1 MGTQTKTL
9 AEQVADGIMNLI
21 QETPYKAGDKLP
33 TEKELCESTGAGR
46 NTVREALK
54 ILASRN
60 VLEIRQ
66 GAGTFVSEKQG
77 IPDDPLGFS
86 MVNDHVKLTK
96 DLLQV
101 RIMLEPQIAAL
112 AAQCAKEHEI
122 KELEEILEEM
132 EAAMKK
138 AKSLGKIIAAHCE
151 DNALLNDGYI
161 HAGAYARAHGHRGIC
176 SESEWGQLKRDLELA
191 RETGCGYHACHIST
205 KESVALLRRAKVEG
219 IDVTCETAPHYLL
232 LDDSQLC
239 EDGRFKMNPPLRD
252 KADREALLEGL
263 SDGTIDI
270 IATDHAPHSTEEKN
284 RGLEKS
290 AMGIVGLE
298 TAFPL
303 LYTYLVETNIISFS
317 RLIELL
323 HDAPCRR
330 FGIPWGGMDGQSA
343 DYTIFNLNST
353 YSIDPGSFLSMGRA
367 TPFAGRQVQGRC
379 VLTVAGGKVAWSD
392 GTLLPHTEG

>member
-33 TEKELCESTGAGR
+33 TEKELCERTGAGR

-96 DLLQV
+96 DLIQV
-101 RIMLEPQIAAL
+101 RLMLEPQIAAL

-138 AKSLGKIIAAHCE
+138 REDYSELDTKFHTKIAQCTHNIVMENLLPVIGKGVAVF
-151 DNALLNDGYI
+151 
-161 HAGAYARAHGHRGIC
+161 
-176 SESEWGQLKRDLELA
+176 A
-191 RETGCGYHACHIST
+191 REVAQTEYDRTWISHRKIFCYIRDHKPFEAEMEMQYH
-205 KESVALLRRAKVEG
+205 
-219 IDVTCETAPHYLL
+219 
-232 LDDSQLC
+232 
-239 EDGRFKMNPPLRD
+239 
-252 KADREALLEGL
+252 
-263 SDGTIDI
+263 
-270 IATDHAPHSTEEKN
+270 
-284 RGLEKS
+284 
-290 AMGIVGLE
+290 
-298 TAFPL
+298 L
-303 LYTYLVETNIISFS
+303 LYNTS
-317 RLIELL
+317 RYEEEQ
-323 HDAPCRR
+323 
-330 FGIPWGGMDGQSA
+330 GG
-343 DYTIFNLNST
+343 F
-353 YSIDPGSFLSMGRA
+353 
-367 TPFAGRQVQGRC
+367 
-379 VLTVAGGKVAWSD
+379 
-392 GTLLPHTEG
+392 

>member
-33 TEKELCESTGAGR
+33 TEKELCERTGAGR

-66 GAGTFVSEKQG
+66 GAGTCVSEKQG

-138 AKSLGKIIAAHCE
+138 REDYSELDTKFHTKIAQCTHNIVMENLLPVIGKGVAVFAKEVAQTEYDRTWISHRKIFC
-151 DNALLNDGYI
+151 YI
-161 HAGAYARAHGHRGIC
+161 
-176 SESEWGQLKRDLELA
+176 RDHKPFEA
-191 RETGCGYHACHIST
+191 EMEMQYH
-205 KESVALLRRAKVEG
+205 
-219 IDVTCETAPHYLL
+219 
-232 LDDSQLC
+232 
-239 EDGRFKMNPPLRD
+239 
-252 KADREALLEGL
+252 
-263 SDGTIDI
+263 
-270 IATDHAPHSTEEKN
+270 
-284 RGLEKS
+284 
-290 AMGIVGLE
+290 
-298 TAFPL
+298 L
-303 LYTYLVETNIISFS
+303 LYNTSRYEEEQS
-317 RLIELL
+317 RL
-323 HDAPCRR
+323 
-330 FGIPWGGMDGQSA
+330 
-343 DYTIFNLNST
+343 
-353 YSIDPGSFLSMGRA
+353 
-367 TPFAGRQVQGRC
+367 
-379 VLTVAGGKVAWSD
+379 
-392 GTLLPHTEG
+392 

>member
-138 AKSLGKIIAAHCE
+138 REDYSELDTKFHTKIAQCTHNIVMENLLPVIGKGVAVFAKEVAQTEYDRTWISHRRIFC
-151 DNALLNDGYI
+151 YI
-161 HAGAYARAHGHRGIC
+161 
-176 SESEWGQLKRDLELA
+176 RDHKPFEA
-191 RETGCGYHACHIST
+191 EMEMQYH
-205 KESVALLRRAKVEG
+205 
-219 IDVTCETAPHYLL
+219 
-232 LDDSQLC
+232 
-239 EDGRFKMNPPLRD
+239 
-252 KADREALLEGL
+252 
-263 SDGTIDI
+263 
-270 IATDHAPHSTEEKN
+270 
-284 RGLEKS
+284 
-290 AMGIVGLE
+290 
-298 TAFPL
+298 L
-303 LYTYLVETNIISFS
+303 LYNTSRYEEEQS
-317 RLIELL
+317 RL
-323 HDAPCRR
+323 
-330 FGIPWGGMDGQSA
+330 
-343 DYTIFNLNST
+343 
-353 YSIDPGSFLSMGRA
+353 
-367 TPFAGRQVQGRC
+367 
-379 VLTVAGGKVAWSD
+379 
-392 GTLLPHTEG
+392 

>member
-138 AKSLGKIIAAHCE
+138 LDTKFHTKIAQCTHNIVMENLLPVIGKGVAVFAKEVAQTEYDRTWISHRKIFC
-151 DNALLNDGYI
+151 YI
-161 HAGAYARAHGHRGIC
+161 
-176 SESEWGQLKRDLELA
+176 RDHKPFEA
-191 RETGCGYHACHIST
+191 EMEMQYH
-205 KESVALLRRAKVEG
+205 
-219 IDVTCETAPHYLL
+219 
-232 LDDSQLC
+232 
-239 EDGRFKMNPPLRD
+239 
-252 KADREALLEGL
+252 
-263 SDGTIDI
+263 
-270 IATDHAPHSTEEKN
+270 
-284 RGLEKS
+284 
-290 AMGIVGLE
+290 
-298 TAFPL
+298 L
-303 LYTYLVETNIISFS
+303 LYNTS
-317 RLIELL
+317 RYEEEQNGL
-323 HDAPCRR
+323 
-330 FGIPWGGMDGQSA
+330 
-343 DYTIFNLNST
+343 
-353 YSIDPGSFLSMGRA
+353 
-367 TPFAGRQVQGRC
+367 
-379 VLTVAGGKVAWSD
+379 
-392 GTLLPHTEG
+392 

>member
-122 KELEEILEEM
+122 RELEEILEEM

-138 AKSLGKIIAAHCE
+138 REDYSELDTKFHTKIAQCTHNIVMENLLPVIGKGVAVFAKEVAQTEYDRTWISHRKIFCFI
-151 DNALLNDGYI
+151 
-161 HAGAYARAHGHRGIC
+161 
-176 SESEWGQLKRDLELA
+176 RDHKPFEA
-191 RETGCGYHACHIST
+191 EMEMQYH
-205 KESVALLRRAKVEG
+205 
-219 IDVTCETAPHYLL
+219 
-232 LDDSQLC
+232 
-239 EDGRFKMNPPLRD
+239 
-252 KADREALLEGL
+252 
-263 SDGTIDI
+263 
-270 IATDHAPHSTEEKN
+270 
-284 RGLEKS
+284 
-290 AMGIVGLE
+290 
-298 TAFPL
+298 L
-303 LYTYLVETNIISFS
+303 LYNTSRYEEEQS
-317 RLIELL
+317 RL
-323 HDAPCRR
+323 
-330 FGIPWGGMDGQSA
+330 
-343 DYTIFNLNST
+343 
-353 YSIDPGSFLSMGRA
+353 
-367 TPFAGRQVQGRC
+367 
-379 VLTVAGGKVAWSD
+379 
-392 GTLLPHTEG
+392 

>member
-21 QETPYKAGDKLP
+21 QETPYKTGDKLP

-122 KELEEILEEM
+122 RELEEILEEM

-138 AKSLGKIIAAHCE
+138 REDYSELDTKFHTKIAQCTHNIVMENLLPVIGKGVAVFAKEVAQTEYDRTWISHRKIFC
-151 DNALLNDGYI
+151 YI
-161 HAGAYARAHGHRGIC
+161 
-176 SESEWGQLKRDLELA
+176 RDHKPFEA
-191 RETGCGYHACHIST
+191 EMEMQYH
-205 KESVALLRRAKVEG
+205 
-219 IDVTCETAPHYLL
+219 
-232 LDDSQLC
+232 
-239 EDGRFKMNPPLRD
+239 
-252 KADREALLEGL
+252 
-263 SDGTIDI
+263 
-270 IATDHAPHSTEEKN
+270 
-284 RGLEKS
+284 
-290 AMGIVGLE
+290 
-298 TAFPL
+298 L
-303 LYTYLVETNIISFS
+303 LYNTSRYEEEQS
-317 RLIELL
+317 RL
-323 HDAPCRR
+323 
-330 FGIPWGGMDGQSA
+330 
-343 DYTIFNLNST
+343 
-353 YSIDPGSFLSMGRA
+353 
-367 TPFAGRQVQGRC
+367 
-379 VLTVAGGKVAWSD
+379 
-392 GTLLPHTEG
+392 

>member
-1 MGTQTKTL
+1 MWTQTKTL

-101 RIMLEPQIAAL
+101 KIMLEPQIAAL

-122 KELEEILEEM
+122 RELEEILEEM

-138 AKSLGKIIAAHCE
+138 KEDYSELDTKFHTKIAQCTHNIVMENLLPVIGKGVAVFAKEVAQTEYDRTWISHRKIFC
-151 DNALLNDGYI
+151 YI
-161 HAGAYARAHGHRGIC
+161 
-176 SESEWGQLKRDLELA
+176 RDHKPFEA
-191 RETGCGYHACHIST
+191 EMEMQYH
-205 KESVALLRRAKVEG
+205 
-219 IDVTCETAPHYLL
+219 
-232 LDDSQLC
+232 
-239 EDGRFKMNPPLRD
+239 
-252 KADREALLEGL
+252 
-263 SDGTIDI
+263 
-270 IATDHAPHSTEEKN
+270 
-284 RGLEKS
+284 
-290 AMGIVGLE
+290 
-298 TAFPL
+298 L
-303 LYTYLVETNIISFS
+303 LYNTSRYEEEQS
-317 RLIELL
+317 RL
-323 HDAPCRR
+323 
-330 FGIPWGGMDGQSA
+330 
-343 DYTIFNLNST
+343 
-353 YSIDPGSFLSMGRA
+353 
-367 TPFAGRQVQGRC
+367 
-379 VLTVAGGKVAWSD
+379 
-392 GTLLPHTEG
+392 

>member
-33 TEKELCESTGAGR
+33 TEKELCERTGAGR

-112 AAQCAKEHEI
+112 AAQCAKENEI
-122 KELEEILEEM
+122 KELEGILEEM

-138 AKSLGKIIAAHCE
+138 RE
-151 DNALLNDGYI
+151 DYSELDTKFHTKVWLFLQGRLHRQNMTG
-161 HAGAYARAHGHRGIC
+161 HGSHTERSFVISGIT
-176 SESEWGQLKRDLELA
+176 S
-191 RETGCGYHACHIST
+191 
-205 KESVALLRRAKVEG
+205 
-219 IDVTCETAPHYLL
+219 
-232 LDDSQLC
+232 
-239 EDGRFKMNPPLRD
+239 PLRQ
-252 KADREALLEGL
+252 RWRC
-263 SDGTIDI
+263 S
-270 IATDHAPHSTEEKN
+270 
-284 RGLEKS
+284 
-290 AMGIVGLE
+290 
-298 TAFPL
+298 
-303 LYTYLVETNIISFS
+303 IISCITRAGMRKS
-317 RLIELL
+317 R
-323 HDAPCRR
+323 
-330 FGIPWGGMDGQSA
+330 A
-343 DYTIFNLNST
+343 DFK
-353 YSIDPGSFLSMGRA
+353 G
-367 TPFAGRQVQGRC
+367 
-379 VLTVAGGKVAWSD
+379 
-392 GTLLPHTEG
+392 

>member
-33 TEKELCESTGAGR
+33 TEKELCERTGAGR

-138 AKSLGKIIAAHCE
+138 REDYSELDTKFHTKIAQCTHNIVMENLLPVIEKGVAVFAKEVAQTEYDRTWISHRKIFC
-151 DNALLNDGYI
+151 YI
-161 HAGAYARAHGHRGIC
+161 
-176 SESEWGQLKRDLELA
+176 RDHKPFEA
-191 RETGCGYHACHIST
+191 EMEMQYH
-205 KESVALLRRAKVEG
+205 
-219 IDVTCETAPHYLL
+219 
-232 LDDSQLC
+232 
-239 EDGRFKMNPPLRD
+239 
-252 KADREALLEGL
+252 
-263 SDGTIDI
+263 
-270 IATDHAPHSTEEKN
+270 
-284 RGLEKS
+284 
-290 AMGIVGLE
+290 
-298 TAFPL
+298 L
-303 LYTYLVETNIISFS
+303 LYNTSRYEEEQS
-317 RLIELL
+317 RL
-323 HDAPCRR
+323 
-330 FGIPWGGMDGQSA
+330 
-343 DYTIFNLNST
+343 
-353 YSIDPGSFLSMGRA
+353 
-367 TPFAGRQVQGRC
+367 
-379 VLTVAGGKVAWSD
+379 
-392 GTLLPHTEG
+392 

>member
-21 QETPYKAGDKLP
+21 QEIPYKAGDKLP

-138 AKSLGKIIAAHCE
+138 REDYSELDTKFHTKIAQCTHNIVMENLLPVIGKGVAVFAKEVAQTEYDRTWISHRKIFC
-151 DNALLNDGYI
+151 YI
-161 HAGAYARAHGHRGIC
+161 
-176 SESEWGQLKRDLELA
+176 RDHKPFEA
-191 RETGCGYHACHIST
+191 EMEMQYH
-205 KESVALLRRAKVEG
+205 
-219 IDVTCETAPHYLL
+219 
-232 LDDSQLC
+232 
-239 EDGRFKMNPPLRD
+239 
-252 KADREALLEGL
+252 
-263 SDGTIDI
+263 
-270 IATDHAPHSTEEKN
+270 
-284 RGLEKS
+284 
-290 AMGIVGLE
+290 
-298 TAFPL
+298 L
-303 LYTYLVETNIISFS
+303 LYNTS
-317 RLIELL
+317 RYEEE
-323 HDAPCRR
+323 
-330 FGIPWGGMDGQSA
+330 QSG
-343 DYTIFNLNST
+343 L
-353 YSIDPGSFLSMGRA
+353 
-367 TPFAGRQVQGRC
+367 
-379 VLTVAGGKVAWSD
+379 
-392 GTLLPHTEG
+392 

>member
-9 AEQVADGIMNLI
+9 AEQVANGIMNLI

-33 TEKELCESTGAGR
+33 TEKELCERTGAGR

-96 DLLQV
+96 DRLQV

-138 AKSLGKIIAAHCE
+138 REDYSELDTKFHTKIAQCTHNIVMENLLPVIGKGVAVFAKEVAQTEYDRTWISHRKIFC
-151 DNALLNDGYI
+151 YI
-161 HAGAYARAHGHRGIC
+161 
-176 SESEWGQLKRDLELA
+176 RDHKPFEA
-191 RETGCGYHACHIST
+191 EMEMQYH
-205 KESVALLRRAKVEG
+205 
-219 IDVTCETAPHYLL
+219 
-232 LDDSQLC
+232 
-239 EDGRFKMNPPLRD
+239 
-252 KADREALLEGL
+252 
-263 SDGTIDI
+263 
-270 IATDHAPHSTEEKN
+270 
-284 RGLEKS
+284 
-290 AMGIVGLE
+290 
-298 TAFPL
+298 L
-303 LYTYLVETNIISFS
+303 LYNTS
-317 RLIELL
+317 RYEEEQNGL
-323 HDAPCRR
+323 
-330 FGIPWGGMDGQSA
+330 
-343 DYTIFNLNST
+343 
-353 YSIDPGSFLSMGRA
+353 
-367 TPFAGRQVQGRC
+367 
-379 VLTVAGGKVAWSD
+379 
-392 GTLLPHTEG
+392 

>member
-138 AKSLGKIIAAHCE
+138 REDYSELDTKFHTKIAQCTHNIVMENLLPVIGKGVAVF
-151 DNALLNDGYI
+151 
-161 HAGAYARAHGHRGIC
+161 
-176 SESEWGQLKRDLELA
+176 A
-191 RETGCGYHACHIST
+191 REVAQTEYDRTWISHRKIFCYIRDHKPFEAEMEMLYH
-205 KESVALLRRAKVEG
+205 
-219 IDVTCETAPHYLL
+219 
-232 LDDSQLC
+232 
-239 EDGRFKMNPPLRD
+239 
-252 KADREALLEGL
+252 
-263 SDGTIDI
+263 
-270 IATDHAPHSTEEKN
+270 
-284 RGLEKS
+284 
-290 AMGIVGLE
+290 
-298 TAFPL
+298 L
-303 LYTYLVETNIISFS
+303 LYNTS
-317 RLIELL
+317 RYEEE
-323 HDAPCRR
+323 
-330 FGIPWGGMDGQSA
+330 QSG
-343 DYTIFNLNST
+343 L
-353 YSIDPGSFLSMGRA
+353 
-367 TPFAGRQVQGRC
+367 
-379 VLTVAGGKVAWSD
+379 
-392 GTLLPHTEG
+392 

>member
-101 RIMLEPQIAAL
+101 MIMLAPQIAAL

-138 AKSLGKIIAAHCE
+138 REDYSELDTKFHTKIAQCTHNIVMENLLPVIGKGVAVFAKEVAQTEYDRTWISHRKIFC
-151 DNALLNDGYI
+151 YI
-161 HAGAYARAHGHRGIC
+161 
-176 SESEWGQLKRDLELA
+176 RDHKPFEA
-191 RETGCGYHACHIST
+191 EMEMQYH
-205 KESVALLRRAKVEG
+205 
-219 IDVTCETAPHYLL
+219 
-232 LDDSQLC
+232 
-239 EDGRFKMNPPLRD
+239 
-252 KADREALLEGL
+252 
-263 SDGTIDI
+263 
-270 IATDHAPHSTEEKN
+270 
-284 RGLEKS
+284 
-290 AMGIVGLE
+290 
-298 TAFPL
+298 L
-303 LYTYLVETNIISFS
+303 LYNTSRYEEEQS
-317 RLIELL
+317 RL
-323 HDAPCRR
+323 
-330 FGIPWGGMDGQSA
+330 
-343 DYTIFNLNST
+343 
-353 YSIDPGSFLSMGRA
+353 
-367 TPFAGRQVQGRC
+367 
-379 VLTVAGGKVAWSD
+379 
-392 GTLLPHTEG
+392 

>member
-1 MGTQTKTL
+1 MGAQAKTL

-86 MVNDHVKLTK
+86 MVNDHVKLTR

-138 AKSLGKIIAAHCE
+138 REDYSELDTKFHTKIAQCTHNIVMENLLPVIGKGVAVFAKEVAQTEYDRTWISHRKIFC
-151 DNALLNDGYI
+151 YI
-161 HAGAYARAHGHRGIC
+161 
-176 SESEWGQLKRDLELA
+176 RDHKPFEA
-191 RETGCGYHACHIST
+191 EIEMQYH
-205 KESVALLRRAKVEG
+205 
-219 IDVTCETAPHYLL
+219 
-232 LDDSQLC
+232 
-239 EDGRFKMNPPLRD
+239 
-252 KADREALLEGL
+252 
-263 SDGTIDI
+263 
-270 IATDHAPHSTEEKN
+270 
-284 RGLEKS
+284 
-290 AMGIVGLE
+290 
-298 TAFPL
+298 L
-303 LYTYLVETNIISFS
+303 LYNTS
-317 RLIELL
+317 RYEEEQNGL
-323 HDAPCRR
+323 
-330 FGIPWGGMDGQSA
+330 
-343 DYTIFNLNST
+343 
-353 YSIDPGSFLSMGRA
+353 
-367 TPFAGRQVQGRC
+367 
-379 VLTVAGGKVAWSD
+379 
-392 GTLLPHTEG
+392 

>member
-1 MGTQTKTL
+1 
-9 AEQVADGIMNLI
+9 MNLI

-86 MVNDHVKLTK
+86 MVNDHVKLTR

-138 AKSLGKIIAAHCE
+138 REDYSELDTKFHTKIAQCTHNIVMENLLPVIGKGVAVF
-151 DNALLNDGYI
+151 
-161 HAGAYARAHGHRGIC
+161 
-176 SESEWGQLKRDLELA
+176 A
-191 RETGCGYHACHIST
+191 REVAQTEYDRTWISHRKIFCYIRDHKPFEAEMEMQYH
-205 KESVALLRRAKVEG
+205 
-219 IDVTCETAPHYLL
+219 
-232 LDDSQLC
+232 
-239 EDGRFKMNPPLRD
+239 
-252 KADREALLEGL
+252 
-263 SDGTIDI
+263 
-270 IATDHAPHSTEEKN
+270 
-284 RGLEKS
+284 
-290 AMGIVGLE
+290 
-298 TAFPL
+298 L
-303 LYTYLVETNIISFS
+303 LYNTSRYEEEQS
-317 RLIELL
+317 RL
-323 HDAPCRR
+323 
-330 FGIPWGGMDGQSA
+330 
-343 DYTIFNLNST
+343 
-353 YSIDPGSFLSMGRA
+353 
-367 TPFAGRQVQGRC
+367 
-379 VLTVAGGKVAWSD
+379 
-392 GTLLPHTEG
+392 

>member
-86 MVNDHVKLTK
+86 MVNDHVKLTR

-122 KELEEILEEM
+122 RELEEILEEM

-138 AKSLGKIIAAHCE
+138 REDYSELDTKFHTKIAQCTHNIVMENLLPVIGKGVAVFAKEVAQTEYDRTWISHRKIFC
-151 DNALLNDGYI
+151 YI
-161 HAGAYARAHGHRGIC
+161 
-176 SESEWGQLKRDLELA
+176 RDHKPLEA
-191 RETGCGYHACHIST
+191 EMEMQYH
-205 KESVALLRRAKVEG
+205 
-219 IDVTCETAPHYLL
+219 
-232 LDDSQLC
+232 
-239 EDGRFKMNPPLRD
+239 
-252 KADREALLEGL
+252 
-263 SDGTIDI
+263 
-270 IATDHAPHSTEEKN
+270 
-284 RGLEKS
+284 
-290 AMGIVGLE
+290 
-298 TAFPL
+298 L
-303 LYTYLVETNIISFS
+303 LYNTSRYEEEQS
-317 RLIELL
+317 RL
-323 HDAPCRR
+323 
-330 FGIPWGGMDGQSA
+330 
-343 DYTIFNLNST
+343 
-353 YSIDPGSFLSMGRA
+353 
-367 TPFAGRQVQGRC
+367 
-379 VLTVAGGKVAWSD
+379 
-392 GTLLPHTEG
+392 

>member
-1 MGTQTKTL
+1 MGTQMKTL

-138 AKSLGKIIAAHCE
+138 REDYSELDMKFHTKIAQCTHNIVMENLLPVIGKGVAVF
-151 DNALLNDGYI
+151 
-161 HAGAYARAHGHRGIC
+161 
-176 SESEWGQLKRDLELA
+176 A
-191 RETGCGYHACHIST
+191 REVAQTEYDRTWISHRKIFCYIRDHKPFEAEMEMQYH
-205 KESVALLRRAKVEG
+205 
-219 IDVTCETAPHYLL
+219 
-232 LDDSQLC
+232 
-239 EDGRFKMNPPLRD
+239 
-252 KADREALLEGL
+252 
-263 SDGTIDI
+263 
-270 IATDHAPHSTEEKN
+270 
-284 RGLEKS
+284 
-290 AMGIVGLE
+290 
-298 TAFPL
+298 L
-303 LYTYLVETNIISFS
+303 LYNTS
-317 RLIELL
+317 RYEEE
-323 HDAPCRR
+323 
-330 FGIPWGGMDGQSA
+330 QSG
-343 DYTIFNLNST
+343 L
-353 YSIDPGSFLSMGRA
+353 
-367 TPFAGRQVQGRC
+367 
-379 VLTVAGGKVAWSD
+379 
-392 GTLLPHTEG
+392 

>member
-1 MGTQTKTL
+1 MGVQTKTL

-138 AKSLGKIIAAHCE
+138 REDYSELDTKFHTKIAQCTHNIVMENLLPVIGKGVAVF
-151 DNALLNDGYI
+151 
-161 HAGAYARAHGHRGIC
+161 
-176 SESEWGQLKRDLELA
+176 A
-191 RETGCGYHACHIST
+191 REVAQTEYDRTWISHRKIFCYIRDHKPFEAEMEMQYH
-205 KESVALLRRAKVEG
+205 
-219 IDVTCETAPHYLL
+219 
-232 LDDSQLC
+232 
-239 EDGRFKMNPPLRD
+239 
-252 KADREALLEGL
+252 
-263 SDGTIDI
+263 
-270 IATDHAPHSTEEKN
+270 
-284 RGLEKS
+284 
-290 AMGIVGLE
+290 
-298 TAFPL
+298 L
-303 LYTYLVETNIISFS
+303 LYNTS
-317 RLIELL
+317 RYEEEQNGL
-323 HDAPCRR
+323 
-330 FGIPWGGMDGQSA
+330 
-343 DYTIFNLNST
+343 
-353 YSIDPGSFLSMGRA
+353 
-367 TPFAGRQVQGRC
+367 
-379 VLTVAGGKVAWSD
+379 
-392 GTLLPHTEG
+392 

>member
-96 DLLQV
+96 DLLPV

-112 AAQCAKEHEI
+112 AAQCAKEQEI

-132 EAAMKK
+132 EAAIKK
-138 AKSLGKIIAAHCE
+138 REDYSELDTKFHTKIAQCTHNIVMENLLPVIGKGVAVFAKEVAQTEYDRTWISHRKIFC
-151 DNALLNDGYI
+151 YI
-161 HAGAYARAHGHRGIC
+161 
-176 SESEWGQLKRDLELA
+176 RDHKPFEA
-191 RETGCGYHACHIST
+191 EMEMQYH
-205 KESVALLRRAKVEG
+205 
-219 IDVTCETAPHYLL
+219 
-232 LDDSQLC
+232 
-239 EDGRFKMNPPLRD
+239 
-252 KADREALLEGL
+252 
-263 SDGTIDI
+263 
-270 IATDHAPHSTEEKN
+270 
-284 RGLEKS
+284 
-290 AMGIVGLE
+290 
-298 TAFPL
+298 L
-303 LYTYLVETNIISFS
+303 LYNTSRYEEEQS
-317 RLIELL
+317 RL
-323 HDAPCRR
+323 
-330 FGIPWGGMDGQSA
+330 
-343 DYTIFNLNST
+343 
-353 YSIDPGSFLSMGRA
+353 
-367 TPFAGRQVQGRC
+367 
-379 VLTVAGGKVAWSD
+379 
-392 GTLLPHTEG
+392 

>member
-9 AEQVADGIMNLI
+9 AEQVANGIMNLI

-33 TEKELCESTGAGR
+33 TEKELCERTGAGR

-138 AKSLGKIIAAHCE
+138 REDYSELDTKFHTKIAQCTHNIVMENLLPVIGKGVAVFAKEVAQTEYDRTWISHRKIFC
-151 DNALLNDGYI
+151 YI
-161 HAGAYARAHGHRGIC
+161 
-176 SESEWGQLKRDLELA
+176 RDHKPFEA
-191 RETGCGYHACHIST
+191 EMEMQYH
-205 KESVALLRRAKVEG
+205 
-219 IDVTCETAPHYLL
+219 
-232 LDDSQLC
+232 
-239 EDGRFKMNPPLRD
+239 
-252 KADREALLEGL
+252 
-263 SDGTIDI
+263 
-270 IATDHAPHSTEEKN
+270 
-284 RGLEKS
+284 
-290 AMGIVGLE
+290 
-298 TAFPL
+298 L
-303 LYTYLVETNIISFS
+303 LYNTS
-317 RLIELL
+317 RYEEE
-323 HDAPCRR
+323 
-330 FGIPWGGMDGQSA
+330 QSG
-343 DYTIFNLNST
+343 L
-353 YSIDPGSFLSMGRA
+353 
-367 TPFAGRQVQGRC
+367 
-379 VLTVAGGKVAWSD
+379 
-392 GTLLPHTEG
+392 

>member
-33 TEKELCESTGAGR
+33 TEKELCERTGAGR

-86 MVNDHVKLTK
+86 MVNDHVKLTR

-138 AKSLGKIIAAHCE
+138 REDYSELDTKFHTKIAQCTHNIVMENLLPVIGKGVAVF
-151 DNALLNDGYI
+151 
-161 HAGAYARAHGHRGIC
+161 
-176 SESEWGQLKRDLELA
+176 A
-191 RETGCGYHACHIST
+191 REVAQTEYDRTWISHRKIFCYIRDHKPFEAEMEMQYH
-205 KESVALLRRAKVEG
+205 
-219 IDVTCETAPHYLL
+219 
-232 LDDSQLC
+232 
-239 EDGRFKMNPPLRD
+239 
-252 KADREALLEGL
+252 
-263 SDGTIDI
+263 
-270 IATDHAPHSTEEKN
+270 
-284 RGLEKS
+284 
-290 AMGIVGLE
+290 
-298 TAFPL
+298 L
-303 LYTYLVETNIISFS
+303 LYNTSRYEEEPS
-317 RLIELL
+317 RL
-323 HDAPCRR
+323 
-330 FGIPWGGMDGQSA
+330 
-343 DYTIFNLNST
+343 
-353 YSIDPGSFLSMGRA
+353 
-367 TPFAGRQVQGRC
+367 
-379 VLTVAGGKVAWSD
+379 
-392 GTLLPHTEG
+392 

>member
-60 VLEIRQ
+60 VIEIRQ

-138 AKSLGKIIAAHCE
+138 REDYSELDTKFHTKIAQCTHNIVMENLLPVIGKGVAVFAKEVAQTEYDRTWISHRKIFC
-151 DNALLNDGYI
+151 YI
-161 HAGAYARAHGHRGIC
+161 
-176 SESEWGQLKRDLELA
+176 RDHKPFEA
-191 RETGCGYHACHIST
+191 EMEMQYH
-205 KESVALLRRAKVEG
+205 
-219 IDVTCETAPHYLL
+219 
-232 LDDSQLC
+232 
-239 EDGRFKMNPPLRD
+239 
-252 KADREALLEGL
+252 
-263 SDGTIDI
+263 
-270 IATDHAPHSTEEKN
+270 
-284 RGLEKS
+284 
-290 AMGIVGLE
+290 
-298 TAFPL
+298 L
-303 LYTYLVETNIISFS
+303 LYNTS
-317 RLIELL
+317 RYEEEQ
-323 HDAPCRR
+323 
-330 FGIPWGGMDGQSA
+330 GG
-343 DYTIFNLNST
+343 F
-353 YSIDPGSFLSMGRA
+353 
-367 TPFAGRQVQGRC
+367 
-379 VLTVAGGKVAWSD
+379 
-392 GTLLPHTEG
+392 

>member
-86 MVNDHVKLTK
+86 MVNDHVKLTR

-122 KELEEILEEM
+122 RELEEILEEM

-138 AKSLGKIIAAHCE
+138 REDYSELDTKFHTKIAQCTHNIVMENLLPVIGKGVAVF
-151 DNALLNDGYI
+151 
-161 HAGAYARAHGHRGIC
+161 
-176 SESEWGQLKRDLELA
+176 A
-191 RETGCGYHACHIST
+191 REVAQTEYDRTWISHRKIFCYIRDHKHFEAEMEMQYH
-205 KESVALLRRAKVEG
+205 
-219 IDVTCETAPHYLL
+219 
-232 LDDSQLC
+232 
-239 EDGRFKMNPPLRD
+239 
-252 KADREALLEGL
+252 
-263 SDGTIDI
+263 
-270 IATDHAPHSTEEKN
+270 
-284 RGLEKS
+284 
-290 AMGIVGLE
+290 
-298 TAFPL
+298 L
-303 LYTYLVETNIISFS
+303 LYNTSRYEEEQS
-317 RLIELL
+317 RL
-323 HDAPCRR
+323 
-330 FGIPWGGMDGQSA
+330 
-343 DYTIFNLNST
+343 
-353 YSIDPGSFLSMGRA
+353 
-367 TPFAGRQVQGRC
+367 
-379 VLTVAGGKVAWSD
+379 
-392 GTLLPHTEG
+392 

>member
-138 AKSLGKIIAAHCE
+138 REDYSDLDTKFHTKIAQCTHNIVMENLLPVIGKGVAVFAKEVAQTEYDRTWISHRKIFC
-151 DNALLNDGYI
+151 YI
-161 HAGAYARAHGHRGIC
+161 
-176 SESEWGQLKRDLELA
+176 RDHKPFEA
-191 RETGCGYHACHIST
+191 EMEMQYH
-205 KESVALLRRAKVEG
+205 
-219 IDVTCETAPHYLL
+219 
-232 LDDSQLC
+232 
-239 EDGRFKMNPPLRD
+239 
-252 KADREALLEGL
+252 
-263 SDGTIDI
+263 
-270 IATDHAPHSTEEKN
+270 
-284 RGLEKS
+284 
-290 AMGIVGLE
+290 
-298 TAFPL
+298 L
-303 LYTYLVETNIISFS
+303 LYNTSRYEEEQS
-317 RLIELL
+317 RL
-323 HDAPCRR
+323 
-330 FGIPWGGMDGQSA
+330 
-343 DYTIFNLNST
+343 
-353 YSIDPGSFLSMGRA
+353 
-367 TPFAGRQVQGRC
+367 
-379 VLTVAGGKVAWSD
+379 
-392 GTLLPHTEG
+392 

>member
-9 AEQVADGIMNLI
+9 AEQVANGIMNLI

-33 TEKELCESTGAGR
+33 TEKELCERTGAGR

-138 AKSLGKIIAAHCE
+138 REDYSELDTRFHTKIAQCTHNIVMENLLPVIGKGVAVFAKEVAQTEYDRTWISHRKIFC
-151 DNALLNDGYI
+151 YI
-161 HAGAYARAHGHRGIC
+161 
-176 SESEWGQLKRDLELA
+176 RDHKPFEA
-191 RETGCGYHACHIST
+191 EMEMQYH
-205 KESVALLRRAKVEG
+205 
-219 IDVTCETAPHYLL
+219 
-232 LDDSQLC
+232 
-239 EDGRFKMNPPLRD
+239 
-252 KADREALLEGL
+252 
-263 SDGTIDI
+263 
-270 IATDHAPHSTEEKN
+270 
-284 RGLEKS
+284 
-290 AMGIVGLE
+290 
-298 TAFPL
+298 L
-303 LYTYLVETNIISFS
+303 LYNTS
-317 RLIELL
+317 RYEEEQ
-323 HDAPCRR
+323 
-330 FGIPWGGMDGQSA
+330 GG
-343 DYTIFNLNST
+343 F
-353 YSIDPGSFLSMGRA
+353 
-367 TPFAGRQVQGRC
+367 
-379 VLTVAGGKVAWSD
+379 
-392 GTLLPHTEG
+392 

>member
-138 AKSLGKIIAAHCE
+138 REDYSELDTKFHTKIAQCTHNIVMENLLPVIGKGVAVFAKEVAQTEYDRTWISHRKIFC
-151 DNALLNDGYI
+151 YI
-161 HAGAYARAHGHRGIC
+161 
-176 SESEWGQLKRDLELA
+176 RDHKPFEA
-191 RETGCGYHACHIST
+191 EMEMQYH
-205 KESVALLRRAKVEG
+205 
-219 IDVTCETAPHYLL
+219 
-232 LDDSQLC
+232 
-239 EDGRFKMNPPLRD
+239 
-252 KADREALLEGL
+252 
-263 SDGTIDI
+263 
-270 IATDHAPHSTEEKN
+270 
-284 RGLEKS
+284 
-290 AMGIVGLE
+290 
-298 TAFPL
+298 L
-303 LYTYLVETNIISFS
+303 LYNASRYEEEQS
-317 RLIELL
+317 RL
-323 HDAPCRR
+323 
-330 FGIPWGGMDGQSA
+330 
-343 DYTIFNLNST
+343 
-353 YSIDPGSFLSMGRA
+353 
-367 TPFAGRQVQGRC
+367 
-379 VLTVAGGKVAWSD
+379 
-392 GTLLPHTEG
+392 

>member
-1 MGTQTKTL
+1 MGTQAKTL

-33 TEKELCESTGAGR
+33 TEKELCERTGTGR

-138 AKSLGKIIAAHCE
+138 REDYSELDTKFHTKIAQCTHNIVMENLLPVIGKGVAVFAKEVAQTEYDRTWISHRKIFC
-151 DNALLNDGYI
+151 YI
-161 HAGAYARAHGHRGIC
+161 
-176 SESEWGQLKRDLELA
+176 RDHKPFEA
-191 RETGCGYHACHIST
+191 KMEMQYH
-205 KESVALLRRAKVEG
+205 
-219 IDVTCETAPHYLL
+219 
-232 LDDSQLC
+232 
-239 EDGRFKMNPPLRD
+239 
-252 KADREALLEGL
+252 
-263 SDGTIDI
+263 
-270 IATDHAPHSTEEKN
+270 
-284 RGLEKS
+284 
-290 AMGIVGLE
+290 
-298 TAFPL
+298 L
-303 LYTYLVETNIISFS
+303 LYNTS
-317 RLIELL
+317 RYEEE
-323 HDAPCRR
+323 
-330 FGIPWGGMDGQSA
+330 QSG
-343 DYTIFNLNST
+343 L
-353 YSIDPGSFLSMGRA
+353 
-367 TPFAGRQVQGRC
+367 
-379 VLTVAGGKVAWSD
+379 
-392 GTLLPHTEG
+392 

>member
-9 AEQVADGIMNLI
+9 TEQVADGIMNLI

-138 AKSLGKIIAAHCE
+138 REDYSELDTKFHTKIAQCTHNIVMENLLPVIGKGVAVF
-151 DNALLNDGYI
+151 
-161 HAGAYARAHGHRGIC
+161 
-176 SESEWGQLKRDLELA
+176 A
-191 RETGCGYHACHIST
+191 REVAQTEYDRTWISHRKIFCYIRDHKPFEAEMEMQYH
-205 KESVALLRRAKVEG
+205 
-219 IDVTCETAPHYLL
+219 
-232 LDDSQLC
+232 
-239 EDGRFKMNPPLRD
+239 
-252 KADREALLEGL
+252 
-263 SDGTIDI
+263 
-270 IATDHAPHSTEEKN
+270 
-284 RGLEKS
+284 
-290 AMGIVGLE
+290 
-298 TAFPL
+298 L
-303 LYTYLVETNIISFS
+303 LYNTS
-317 RLIELL
+317 RYEEE
-323 HDAPCRR
+323 
-330 FGIPWGGMDGQSA
+330 QSG
-343 DYTIFNLNST
+343 L
-353 YSIDPGSFLSMGRA
+353 
-367 TPFAGRQVQGRC
+367 
-379 VLTVAGGKVAWSD
+379 
-392 GTLLPHTEG
+392 

>member
-86 MVNDHVKLTK
+86 MVNDHVKLTR

-112 AAQCAKEHEI
+112 AAQCANEHEI
-122 KELEEILEEM
+122 RELEEILEEM

-138 AKSLGKIIAAHCE
+138 REDYSELDTKFHTKIAQCTHNIVMENLLPVIGKGVAVF
-151 DNALLNDGYI
+151 
-161 HAGAYARAHGHRGIC
+161 
-176 SESEWGQLKRDLELA
+176 A
-191 RETGCGYHACHIST
+191 REVAQTEYDRTWISHRKIFCYIRDHKPFEAEIEMQYH
-205 KESVALLRRAKVEG
+205 
-219 IDVTCETAPHYLL
+219 
-232 LDDSQLC
+232 
-239 EDGRFKMNPPLRD
+239 
-252 KADREALLEGL
+252 
-263 SDGTIDI
+263 
-270 IATDHAPHSTEEKN
+270 
-284 RGLEKS
+284 
-290 AMGIVGLE
+290 
-298 TAFPL
+298 L
-303 LYTYLVETNIISFS
+303 LYNTS
-317 RLIELL
+317 RYEEEQNGL
-323 HDAPCRR
+323 
-330 FGIPWGGMDGQSA
+330 
-343 DYTIFNLNST
+343 
-353 YSIDPGSFLSMGRA
+353 
-367 TPFAGRQVQGRC
+367 
-379 VLTVAGGKVAWSD
+379 
-392 GTLLPHTEG
+392 

>member
-21 QETPYKAGDKLP
+21 QETPYRAGDKLP

-138 AKSLGKIIAAHCE
+138 REDYSELDTKFHTKIAQCTHNIVMENLLPVIGKGVAVF
-151 DNALLNDGYI
+151 
-161 HAGAYARAHGHRGIC
+161 
-176 SESEWGQLKRDLELA
+176 A
-191 RETGCGYHACHIST
+191 REVAQTEYDRTWISHRKIFCYIRDHKPFEAEMEMQYH
-205 KESVALLRRAKVEG
+205 
-219 IDVTCETAPHYLL
+219 
-232 LDDSQLC
+232 
-239 EDGRFKMNPPLRD
+239 
-252 KADREALLEGL
+252 
-263 SDGTIDI
+263 
-270 IATDHAPHSTEEKN
+270 
-284 RGLEKS
+284 
-290 AMGIVGLE
+290 
-298 TAFPL
+298 L
-303 LYTYLVETNIISFS
+303 LYNTSRYEEEQS
-317 RLIELL
+317 RL
-323 HDAPCRR
+323 
-330 FGIPWGGMDGQSA
+330 
-343 DYTIFNLNST
+343 
-353 YSIDPGSFLSMGRA
+353 
-367 TPFAGRQVQGRC
+367 
-379 VLTVAGGKVAWSD
+379 
-392 GTLLPHTEG
+392 

>member
-122 KELEEILEEM
+122 RELDTKFHTKIAQCTHNIVMENLLPVIGKGVAVFAKEVAQTEYDRTWISHRKIFCYIRDHKPFEAEM
-132 EAAMKK
+132 EM
-138 AKSLGKIIAAHCE
+138 
-151 DNALLNDGYI
+151 
-161 HAGAYARAHGHRGIC
+161 
-176 SESEWGQLKRDLELA
+176 Q
-191 RETGCGYHACHIST
+191 YH
-205 KESVALLRRAKVEG
+205 
-219 IDVTCETAPHYLL
+219 
-232 LDDSQLC
+232 
-239 EDGRFKMNPPLRD
+239 
-252 KADREALLEGL
+252 
-263 SDGTIDI
+263 
-270 IATDHAPHSTEEKN
+270 
-284 RGLEKS
+284 
-290 AMGIVGLE
+290 
-298 TAFPL
+298 L
-303 LYTYLVETNIISFS
+303 LYNTSRYEEEQS
-317 RLIELL
+317 RL
-323 HDAPCRR
+323 
-330 FGIPWGGMDGQSA
+330 
-343 DYTIFNLNST
+343 
-353 YSIDPGSFLSMGRA
+353 
-367 TPFAGRQVQGRC
+367 
-379 VLTVAGGKVAWSD
+379 
-392 GTLLPHTEG
+392 

>member
-1 MGTQTKTL
+1 MGAQAKTL

-138 AKSLGKIIAAHCE
+138 REDYSELDTKFHTKIAQCTHNIVMENLLPVIGKGVAVFAKEVAQTEYDRTWISHRKIFC
-151 DNALLNDGYI
+151 YI
-161 HAGAYARAHGHRGIC
+161 
-176 SESEWGQLKRDLELA
+176 RDHKPFEA
-191 RETGCGYHACHIST
+191 EMEMQYH
-205 KESVALLRRAKVEG
+205 
-219 IDVTCETAPHYLL
+219 
-232 LDDSQLC
+232 
-239 EDGRFKMNPPLRD
+239 
-252 KADREALLEGL
+252 
-263 SDGTIDI
+263 
-270 IATDHAPHSTEEKN
+270 
-284 RGLEKS
+284 
-290 AMGIVGLE
+290 
-298 TAFPL
+298 L
-303 LYTYLVETNIISFS
+303 LYNTS
-317 RLIELL
+317 RYEEE
-323 HDAPCRR
+323 
-330 FGIPWGGMDGQSA
+330 QSG
-343 DYTIFNLNST
+343 L
-353 YSIDPGSFLSMGRA
+353 
-367 TPFAGRQVQGRC
+367 
-379 VLTVAGGKVAWSD
+379 
-392 GTLLPHTEG
+392 

>member
-138 AKSLGKIIAAHCE
+138 REDYSELDTKFHTKIAQCTHNIVMENLLPVIGKGVAVFAKEVAQTEYDRTWISHRKIFC
-151 DNALLNDGYI
+151 YI
-161 HAGAYARAHGHRGIC
+161 
-176 SESEWGQLKRDLELA
+176 RDHKPFEA
-191 RETGCGYHACHIST
+191 EMEMQYH
-205 KESVALLRRAKVEG
+205 
-219 IDVTCETAPHYLL
+219 
-232 LDDSQLC
+232 
-239 EDGRFKMNPPLRD
+239 
-252 KADREALLEGL
+252 
-263 SDGTIDI
+263 
-270 IATDHAPHSTEEKN
+270 
-284 RGLEKS
+284 
-290 AMGIVGLE
+290 
-298 TAFPL
+298 L
-303 LYTYLVETNIISFS
+303 LYNTS
-317 RLIELL
+317 RYE
-323 HDAPCRR
+323 
-330 FGIPWGGMDGQSA
+330 
-343 DYTIFNLNST
+343 
-353 YSIDPGSFLSMGRA
+353 
-367 TPFAGRQVQGRC
+367 
-379 VLTVAGGKVAWSD
+379 
-392 GTLLPHTEG
+392 E

>member
-86 MVNDHVKLTK
+86 MVNDHIKLTK

-122 KELEEILEEM
+122 RELEEILEEM

-138 AKSLGKIIAAHCE
+138 REDYSELDTKFHTKIAQCTHNIVMENLLPVIGKGVAVFAKEVAQTEYDRTWISHRKIFC
-151 DNALLNDGYI
+151 YI
-161 HAGAYARAHGHRGIC
+161 
-176 SESEWGQLKRDLELA
+176 RDHKPFEA
-191 RETGCGYHACHIST
+191 EMEMQYH
-205 KESVALLRRAKVEG
+205 
-219 IDVTCETAPHYLL
+219 
-232 LDDSQLC
+232 
-239 EDGRFKMNPPLRD
+239 
-252 KADREALLEGL
+252 
-263 SDGTIDI
+263 
-270 IATDHAPHSTEEKN
+270 
-284 RGLEKS
+284 
-290 AMGIVGLE
+290 
-298 TAFPL
+298 L
-303 LYTYLVETNIISFS
+303 LYNTSRYEEEQS
-317 RLIELL
+317 RL
-323 HDAPCRR
+323 
-330 FGIPWGGMDGQSA
+330 
-343 DYTIFNLNST
+343 
-353 YSIDPGSFLSMGRA
+353 
-367 TPFAGRQVQGRC
+367 
-379 VLTVAGGKVAWSD
+379 
-392 GTLLPHTEG
+392 

>member
-138 AKSLGKIIAAHCE
+138 REDYSELDTKFHTKIAQCTHNIVMENLLPVIGKGVAVFAKEVAQTEYDRTWISHRKIFC
-151 DNALLNDGYI
+151 YI
-161 HAGAYARAHGHRGIC
+161 
-176 SESEWGQLKRDLELA
+176 RDHKPFEA
-191 RETGCGYHACHIST
+191 EMEMQYH
-205 KESVALLRRAKVEG
+205 
-219 IDVTCETAPHYLL
+219 
-232 LDDSQLC
+232 
-239 EDGRFKMNPPLRD
+239 
-252 KADREALLEGL
+252 
-263 SDGTIDI
+263 
-270 IATDHAPHSTEEKN
+270 
-284 RGLEKS
+284 
-290 AMGIVGLE
+290 
-298 TAFPL
+298 L
-303 LYTYLVETNIISFS
+303 LYNTS
-317 RLIELL
+317 RYEEEQNGL
-323 HDAPCRR
+323 
-330 FGIPWGGMDGQSA
+330 
-343 DYTIFNLNST
+343 
-353 YSIDPGSFLSMGRA
+353 
-367 TPFAGRQVQGRC
+367 
-379 VLTVAGGKVAWSD
+379 
-392 GTLLPHTEG
+392 

>member
-33 TEKELCESTGAGR
+33 TEKELCERTGAGR
-46 NTVREALK
+46 NTVREDLK

-138 AKSLGKIIAAHCE
+138 REDYSELDTKFHTKIAQCTHNIVMENLLPVIGKGVAVFAKEVAQTEYDRTWISHRKIFC
-151 DNALLNDGYI
+151 YI
-161 HAGAYARAHGHRGIC
+161 
-176 SESEWGQLKRDLELA
+176 RDHKPFEA
-191 RETGCGYHACHIST
+191 EMEMQYH
-205 KESVALLRRAKVEG
+205 
-219 IDVTCETAPHYLL
+219 
-232 LDDSQLC
+232 
-239 EDGRFKMNPPLRD
+239 
-252 KADREALLEGL
+252 
-263 SDGTIDI
+263 
-270 IATDHAPHSTEEKN
+270 
-284 RGLEKS
+284 
-290 AMGIVGLE
+290 
-298 TAFPL
+298 L
-303 LYTYLVETNIISFS
+303 LYNTS
-317 RLIELL
+317 RYEEE
-323 HDAPCRR
+323 
-330 FGIPWGGMDGQSA
+330 QSG
-343 DYTIFNLNST
+343 L
-353 YSIDPGSFLSMGRA
+353 
-367 TPFAGRQVQGRC
+367 
-379 VLTVAGGKVAWSD
+379 
-392 GTLLPHTEG
+392 

>member
-122 KELEEILEEM
+122 RELEEILEEM

-138 AKSLGKIIAAHCE
+138 REDYSELDTKFHTKIAQCTHNIVMENLLPVIGKGVAVFAKEVAQTEYDRTWISHRKIFC
-151 DNALLNDGYI
+151 YI
-161 HAGAYARAHGHRGIC
+161 
-176 SESEWGQLKRDLELA
+176 RDHKPFEA
-191 RETGCGYHACHIST
+191 EMEMQYH
-205 KESVALLRRAKVEG
+205 
-219 IDVTCETAPHYLL
+219 
-232 LDDSQLC
+232 
-239 EDGRFKMNPPLRD
+239 
-252 KADREALLEGL
+252 
-263 SDGTIDI
+263 
-270 IATDHAPHSTEEKN
+270 
-284 RGLEKS
+284 
-290 AMGIVGLE
+290 
-298 TAFPL
+298 L
-303 LYTYLVETNIISFS
+303 LYNTCRYEEEQS
-317 RLIELL
+317 RL
-323 HDAPCRR
+323 
-330 FGIPWGGMDGQSA
+330 
-343 DYTIFNLNST
+343 
-353 YSIDPGSFLSMGRA
+353 
-367 TPFAGRQVQGRC
+367 
-379 VLTVAGGKVAWSD
+379 
-392 GTLLPHTEG
+392 

>member
-138 AKSLGKIIAAHCE
+138 REDYSELDTKFHTKIAQCTHNIVMENLLPVIRKGVAVFAKEVAQTEYDRTWISHRKIFC
-151 DNALLNDGYI
+151 YI
-161 HAGAYARAHGHRGIC
+161 
-176 SESEWGQLKRDLELA
+176 RDHKPFEA
-191 RETGCGYHACHIST
+191 EMEMQYH
-205 KESVALLRRAKVEG
+205 
-219 IDVTCETAPHYLL
+219 
-232 LDDSQLC
+232 
-239 EDGRFKMNPPLRD
+239 
-252 KADREALLEGL
+252 
-263 SDGTIDI
+263 
-270 IATDHAPHSTEEKN
+270 
-284 RGLEKS
+284 
-290 AMGIVGLE
+290 
-298 TAFPL
+298 L
-303 LYTYLVETNIISFS
+303 LYNTSRYEEEQS
-317 RLIELL
+317 RL
-323 HDAPCRR
+323 
-330 FGIPWGGMDGQSA
+330 
-343 DYTIFNLNST
+343 
-353 YSIDPGSFLSMGRA
+353 
-367 TPFAGRQVQGRC
+367 
-379 VLTVAGGKVAWSD
+379 
-392 GTLLPHTEG
+392 